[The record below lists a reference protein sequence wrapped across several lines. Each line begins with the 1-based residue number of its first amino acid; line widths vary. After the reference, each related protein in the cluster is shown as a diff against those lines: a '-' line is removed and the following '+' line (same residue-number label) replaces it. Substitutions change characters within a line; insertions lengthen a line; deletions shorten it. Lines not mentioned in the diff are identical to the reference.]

1 MTPEERIDRYL
12 LGQANSE
19 DIEILNELL
28 QRDEA
33 LRRAYRFRVALE
45 GGCREAA
52 LRDSFGTANP
62 DPATQF
68 PDWRFSW
75 LHLAAAAAVMVLAA
89 IWFIGNQLPK
99 TIATISNIS
108 GPAFWTGDEGRVIDD
123 LEYGMPLSG
132 GTLEG
137 TSPKSW
143 LEVTFTDGSVVTL
156 SGVSMLT
163 FSDLGQKELHLK
175 RGGLSADVRPQA
187 KPMLIHTRTASL
199 TVLGTRFE
207 VETELTATKLDVW
220 EGKVGIRRISD
231 GQAVEVS
238 ANQYVVAAA
247 DVALRPA
254 LRNEPVHVWQSEM
267 SRGPKGLHGKWLL
280 DEGGAGARLW
290 AIPYLTEDKKTIF
303 TTSASVSQSSA
314 PVVVKSDFLVRVR
327 GRLKSDSQVF
337 VGLTLSHRNGE
348 FGGRFQVRM
357 PKGEVSANSDFDL
370 LLPLN
375 KFSLD
380 PSLESLSEIF
390 PSRLDGLVVKTI
402 WCHSLYNKAGLSI
415 SHFCIEEP
423 TGTSI
428 LAAKKFSYELN
439 TKQLFNLQSTIED

>member
-33 LRRAYRFRVALE
+33 LRQAYRFRVALE

-52 LRDSFGTANP
+52 LRDSSVTSNP
-62 DPATQF
+62 DPATQL

-75 LHLAAAAAVMVLAA
+75 LHPAAAAAVMVLAV
-89 IWFIGNQLPK
+89 IWFIGNQIPE

-108 GPAFWTGDEGRVIDD
+108 GPASWTGDEGRVIDG
-123 LEYGMPLSG
+123 LESGMPLSG
-132 GTLEG
+132 GSLEG
-137 TSPKSW
+137 MSPKSW
-143 LEVTFTDGSVVTL
+143 VEVTFTDGSVVTL
-156 SGVSMLT
+156 SGDSMLT

-207 VETELTATKLDVW
+207 VETELAATKLDVR
-220 EGKVGIRRISD
+220 EGTVGIRRISD

-267 SRGPKGLHGKWLL
+267 SRGPKGLKGKWML
-280 DEGGAGARLW
+280 DEGAAEGRLW
-290 AIPYLTEDKKTIF
+290 AIPYLTETKKTIF
-303 TTSASVSQSSA
+303 ATSASVSQPRA
-314 PVVVKSDFLVRVR
+314 PVVVKSDSLVRVR
-327 GRLKSDSQVF
+327 GRLKSDSHVY
-337 VGLTLSHRNGE
+337 VGLNLRHRNGE

-402 WCHSLYNKAGLSI
+402 WCHSLYNQAGLSI
-415 SHFCIEEP
+415 SHFGIEDP

-428 LAAKKFSYELN
+428 LAAKEH
-439 TKQLFNLQSTIED
+439 E

>member
-52 LRDSFGTANP
+52 LRDSSGTANP

-137 TSPKSW
+137 TSPQSW

-247 DVALRPA
+247 DVALSPA

-267 SRGPKGLHGKWLL
+267 SRGPKGLQGKWLL

-290 AIPYLTEDKKTIF
+290 AIPYLTEGKKTIF
-303 TTSASVSQSSA
+303 STSASVSQSSA

-370 LLPLN
+370 LLPFN

-415 SHFCIEEP
+415 SHFGIEEP

-428 LAAKKFSYELN
+428 LAAKEH
-439 TKQLFNLQSTIED
+439 E

>member
-1 MTPEERIDRYL
+1 
-12 LGQANSE
+12 
-19 DIEILNELL
+19 
-28 QRDEA
+28 
-33 LRRAYRFRVALE
+33 
-45 GGCREAA
+45 
-52 LRDSFGTANP
+52 
-62 DPATQF
+62 
-68 PDWRFSW
+68 
-75 LHLAAAAAVMVLAA
+75 MVLAA

-247 DVALRPA
+247 DVALSPA

-314 PVVVKSDFLVRVR
+314 PVVVKSDFLVRIR

>member
-33 LRRAYRFRVALE
+33 LRQAYRFRVALE

-52 LRDSFGTANP
+52 LRDSSVTSNP
-62 DPATQF
+62 DPATQL

-75 LHLAAAAAVMVLAA
+75 LHPAAAAAVMVLAV

-108 GPAFWTGDEGRVIDD
+108 GPAYWTGDEGRVIDH

-132 GTLEG
+132 GTLES
-137 TSPKSW
+137 TSPQSW

-156 SGVSMLT
+156 CGASILT

-175 RGGLSADVRPQA
+175 RGSLSADVRPQS

-207 VETELTATKLDVW
+207 VETELTATKLDVS

-267 SRGPKGLHGKWLL
+267 SRGPKGLQGKWLL
-280 DEGGAGARLW
+280 DEEGAGARLW
-290 AIPYLTEDKKTIF
+290 AIPYLTHNKKTIF
-303 TTSASVSQSSA
+303 TTAASVSQSSA

-327 GRLKSDSQVF
+327 GRVKSDSQVF
-337 VGLTLSHRNGE
+337 VGLTLKHRNGE
-348 FGGRFQVRM
+348 FGGRFQVRV
-357 PKGEVSANSDFDL
+357 PKGEASANSDFDL
-370 LLPLN
+370 LLPFN

-402 WCHSLYNKAGLSI
+402 WCHSLFNQAGLSI
-415 SHFCIEEP
+415 SHFGIEDP

-428 LAAKKFSYELN
+428 LAAKEHK
-439 TKQLFNLQSTIED
+439 